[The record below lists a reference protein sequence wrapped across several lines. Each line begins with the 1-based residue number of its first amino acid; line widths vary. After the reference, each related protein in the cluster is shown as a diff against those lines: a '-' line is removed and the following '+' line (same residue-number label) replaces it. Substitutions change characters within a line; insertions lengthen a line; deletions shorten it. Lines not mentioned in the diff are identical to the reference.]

1 MPRSLTAVLLSL
13 AAFLF
18 FTIRCIVDFGFN
30 PMVGAVISAIVLICS
45 GVCLA
50 FAVKKRPMP
59 PHLLFAIADVLT
71 AVGLTIVS
79 IWCMATN
86 SGGFTDMIGGIML
99 LLGMPV
105 LVIAF
110 AVNMVVWKKQ
120 DKENT

>member
-1 MPRSLTAVLLSL
+1 MPKSLTATLLSL

-18 FTIRCIVDFGFN
+18 FSIRC
-30 PMVGAVISAIVLICS
+30 AVHFDGNLMICAVVSAIVLICS

-59 PHLLFAIADVLT
+59 FHLLFAIADVLT

-79 IWCMATN
+79 VWCMTTN
-86 SGGFTDMIGGIML
+86 SGGGFTDMIGGIML
-99 LLGMPV
+99 ILGMPV

-110 AVNMVVWKKQ
+110 AVNLVVWKNHK
-120 DKENT
+120 

>member
-1 MPRSLTAVLLSL
+1 MPRSLTATLLSL
-13 AAFLF
+13 AALLF
-18 FTIRCIVDFGFN
+18 FTIRCILDFDFN

-79 IWCMATN
+79 VRCMTTN
-86 SGGFTDMIGGIML
+86 SSGGFTDMIGGIML
-99 LLGMPV
+99 LFGMPV
-105 LVIAF
+105 LLIAF
-110 AVNMVVWKKQ
+110 MVNLVVWKVK
-120 DKENT
+120 K

>member
-1 MPRSLTAVLLSL
+1 MPRSLTAALLSL
-13 AAFLF
+13 AAFLY
-18 FTIRCIVDFGFN
+18 FTIRCILDFDFN

-50 FAVKKRPMP
+50 FSVKKRPMP
-59 PHLLFAIADVLT
+59 FHLLFAIADVLT

-79 IWCMATN
+79 AWCMTTN

-110 AVNMVVWKKQ
+110 VVNLVVWKAK
-120 DKENT
+120 K